1 MLCSESK
8 TQQFGH
14 HRRDDRAGTE
24 VERLR
29 EADEEGAQSSRWGAS
44 LSDRQWGTVGEDC
57 SDNGDALCINWCEFQ
72 TERGSG
78 AWANCVAASVAH
90 Q

>member
-29 EADEEGAQSSRWGAS
+29 EADEEGAQSSRWGVSERSAVGGRCTKITATTAMRYAS
-44 LSDRQWGTVGEDC
+44 TGASPR
-57 SDNGDALCINWCEFQ
+57 
-72 TERGSG
+72 RSG
-78 AWANCVAASVAH
+78 AWVNCVAASVAR